1 MEKENQEL
9 LENQLKNCWDAI
21 QEVKEKVGMFYDVA
35 ENDIEEK
42 KHEYTTERIYH
53 FTCGRCSNWWS
64 YASTEQNSLINTR
77 TNWGCPH
84 CNHQANLKKKEN

>member
-1 MEKENQEL
+1 MEDEMEYEWNPDWKPP
-9 LENQLKNCWDAI
+9 
-21 QEVKEKVGMFYDVA
+21 V
-35 ENDIEEK
+35 K

-64 YASTEQNSLINTR
+64 YATTEQNSLINSK

-84 CNHQANLKKKEN
+84 CSHQANLKKKEN